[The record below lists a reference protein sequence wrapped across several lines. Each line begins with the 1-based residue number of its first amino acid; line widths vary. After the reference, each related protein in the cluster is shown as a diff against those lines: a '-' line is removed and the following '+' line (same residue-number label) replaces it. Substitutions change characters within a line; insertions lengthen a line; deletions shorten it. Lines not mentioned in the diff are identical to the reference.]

1 MEIKHDNKKKMS
13 TEVFTLRK
21 MCAITIMFVS
31 GQIYMKIYTGLSFN
45 EKVPDV
51 EIV

>member
-1 MEIKHDNKKKMS
+1 MS

-21 MCAITIMFVS
+21 MCAIRNMFLF
-31 GQIYMKIYTGLSFN
+31 GQMCMKIYTGLSFN
-45 EKVPDV
+45 EKAPDA